1 MREER
6 RRKRKEERQERKE
19 EEKNKGKRKGGRK
32 KRKRKEAIWRKE
44 GREKKMFALKP
55 SLVCPGIRSRSTA

>member
-1 MREER
+1 MKEENKEMRRGRKEK
-6 RRKRKEERQERKE
+6 RKRKIR
-19 EEKNKGKRKGGRK
+19 GKRKGGRK

-55 SLVCPGIRSRSTA
+55 SLVCLGIRSRSTA